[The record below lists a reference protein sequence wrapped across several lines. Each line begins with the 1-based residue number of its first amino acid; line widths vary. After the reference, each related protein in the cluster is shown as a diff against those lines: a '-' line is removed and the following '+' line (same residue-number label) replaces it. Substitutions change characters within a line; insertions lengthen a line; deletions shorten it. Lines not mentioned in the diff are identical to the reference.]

1 MERKGG
7 VGRDGGRKRWR
18 GRVGEGW
25 GRNVG
30 GVGGHT
36 TGHNCLVV
44 DELFLCNMSCFIP
57 LHSAA
62 SSHSASSCTH
72 SCSLARTVLLHMY
85 MHI

>member
-1 MERKGG
+1 MEKGGQGGG
-7 VGRDGGRKRWR
+7 VGRWGGNM
-18 GRVGEGW
+18 GE
-25 GRNVG
+25 
-30 GVGGHT
+30 VGGHT